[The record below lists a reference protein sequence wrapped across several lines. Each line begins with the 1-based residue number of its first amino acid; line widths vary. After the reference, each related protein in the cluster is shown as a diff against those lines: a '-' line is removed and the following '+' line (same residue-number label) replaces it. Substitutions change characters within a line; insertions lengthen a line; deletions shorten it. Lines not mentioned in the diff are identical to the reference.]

1 MNVVRAFFPKIRA
14 LLLNFEQEQGRPP
27 PPPPSSY
34 APGFLKINR
43 NNRRVEYLLQEEFAI
58 ASSLTRTIPIRKARF
73 KINIKDSHC
82 SKMKFLIK
90 GFFSKC
96 D

>member
-34 APGFLKINR
+34 APGFYKDQ
-43 NNRRVEYLLQEEFAI
+43 QE
-58 ASSLTRTIPIRKARF
+58 
-73 KINIKDSHC
+73 
-82 SKMKFLIK
+82 
-90 GFFSKC
+90 
-96 D
+96 